1 MAKVIKSID
10 EMIQSILEEVDG
22 QDNFGEIASA
32 VESLKSDLI
41 IEGENRYKN
50 CYDYLVELG
59 EQKLADKYIKPLI

>member
-22 QDNFGEIASA
+22 QDNFGEIANT
-32 VESLKSDLI
+32 VEYLQSDLI
-41 IEGENRYKN
+41 VEGENKVQT
-50 CYDYLVELG
+50 CYDCLVELG